1 MINNDEPWT
10 ITVMN
15 QGQSWVMTHHNHPR
29 SSRFSQYWY
38 GSFSFRMVFF
48 CLKCQ
53 ALRSCGARS
62 DSHNSILNHNL
73 INSTLWLF
81 NIAME
86 NGPFIAGLPVYLLK
100 IVIFHGYVSHN
111 QRVVPNEPGSI
122 INHVYTPK
130 AWVSIVSPACG
141 LQSFSNGQGSPWIQ
155 LIIRAIISPIA
166 PCTEIH
172 GMTPES
178 PESPESPAQPAALHH
193 AAPTFADRLMI
204 ICYDT
209 EWHQEP
215 HHLTWCKNNGL
226 DASG

>member
-1 MINNDEPWT
+1 MTMERTLVILTYSILIDHRFAVENSSGSNMQIQSRTIWQKSTTLHHDQQWWTMDHNCDEPRSVMSHDTPQSPT
-10 ITVMN
+10 IKQV
-15 QGQSWVMTHHNHPR
+15 QPILVWVILLQN
-29 SSRFSQYWY
+29 
-38 GSFSFRMVFF
+38 GFF

-141 LQSFSNGQGSPWIQ
+141 LQSFSNGQGSHGSNSSSAPS
-155 LIIRAIISPIA
+155 SP
-166 PCTEIH
+166 
-172 GMTPES
+172 
-178 PESPESPAQPAALHH
+178 Q
-193 AAPTFADRLMI
+193 
-204 ICYDT
+204 
-209 EWHQEP
+209 
-215 HHLTWCKNNGL
+215 
-226 DASG
+226 

>member
-1 MINNDEPWT
+1 MLWKTQVVLTCRYSPGLSDKNQQHSTMINNDEPWT

-141 LQSFSNGQGSPWIQ
+141 LQSFSNGQGSHGSNSSSAPS
-155 LIIRAIISPIA
+155 SP
-166 PCTEIH
+166 
-172 GMTPES
+172 
-178 PESPESPAQPAALHH
+178 Q
-193 AAPTFADRLMI
+193 
-204 ICYDT
+204 
-209 EWHQEP
+209 
-215 HHLTWCKNNGL
+215 
-226 DASG
+226 